1 MADDPETAEVARR
14 NRADEEEM
22 ARKIDASWDRV
33 LDLTLDEA
41 GIRV

>member
-1 MADDPETAEVARR
+1 MARR
-14 NRADEEEM
+14 
-22 ARKIDASWDRV
+22 IDASWDRV